1 MSDTSP
7 IRRADE
13 LIAVLAERFPAFQ
26 IDENR
31 RRPLRLGIGRD
42 LQIALAGIMNDSQI
56 AAALSTYTTSPGYLQ
71 ACREGA
77 DRIDLAGRSVGTVT
91 PDQAEHAKRKLA
103 ERLEQKINQVANG
116 HDKEASRDSL
126 ADVRGVA
133 AARKRGAS

>member
-77 DRIDLAGRSVGTVT
+77 DLAGRSVGTVT